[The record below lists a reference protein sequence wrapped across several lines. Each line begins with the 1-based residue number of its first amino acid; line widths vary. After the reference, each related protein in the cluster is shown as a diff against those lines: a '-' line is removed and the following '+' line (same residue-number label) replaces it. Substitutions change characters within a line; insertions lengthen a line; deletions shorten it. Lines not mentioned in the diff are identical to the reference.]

1 MRFAALGIVMVV
13 VLNLCAVPPAQAR
26 KADTLWTK
34 VQYYYAPVLSPDD
47 RLVGALYSF
56 GLTNRGFIWWD
67 LLTGAEV
74 WRLPVVGSAP
84 AWMRFTPD
92 GKSVIVYRTHVY
104 EKYDLGERTR
114 MEFESD
120 GDTTDYDAGQYR
132 INDLSADGSVFMS
145 THRGNPGYKSDEVTF
160 WDVKTGRI
168 IRRVL
173 IPGVQN
179 VRTRPALLFSAD
191 NNRLFFY
198 TLNPDGRLQWH
209 LFDILTGNLTPLAF
223 STIGATEYDRTEI
236 VLSPDKTRI
245 AVFSQDQRNASS
257 KVIRILDGINFS
269 QISELPTKSPYYSI
283 FGGCFSRNNK
293 KFVSSCGI
301 GWEIWDVAN
310 ASCEQTLS
318 VIGSGGEDVWIT
330 GDERFLTGGA
340 AGDVSAADRLK
351 DTTVSTVNEAKLPVD
366 IYPNPST
373 HRVHIRTS
381 MAMLPG
387 FAMDV
392 IASAGGRS
400 IELEPTALQR
410 TPDELIVDVSSLPVG
425 TYLFRLR
432 SPGLAPE
439 TVNVIINR

>member
-1 MRFAALGIVMVV
+1 
-13 VLNLCAVPPAQAR
+13 
-26 KADTLWTK
+26 
-34 VQYYYAPVLSPDD
+34 
-47 RLVGALYSF
+47 
-56 GLTNRGFIWWD
+56 
-67 LLTGAEV
+67 
-74 WRLPVVGSAP
+74 
-84 AWMRFTPD
+84 MRFTPD

-132 INDLSADGSVFMS
+132 VNDLSADGSVFMS
-145 THRGNPGYKSDEVTF
+145 THRGNPGYMSSEVTF

-168 IRRVL
+168 IRRVYV
-173 IPGVQN
+173 PGIEKSTIA
-179 VRTRPALLFSAD
+179 RAILFSAD
-191 NNRLFFY
+191 NNRLFLY
-198 TLNPDGRLQWH
+198 TSNPDGRLQWH

-223 STIGATEYDRTEI
+223 STIGAKDEYDRTRI

-245 AVFSQDQRNASS
+245 AVFSHDQQDTLRNG
-257 KVIRILDGINFS
+257 VRILDGTSFT
-269 QISELPTKSPYYSI
+269 QLAFFPTLPPLYDVS
-283 FGGCFSRNNK
+283 GGCFSRDNTK
-293 KFVSSCGI
+293 YVSSCGQ
-301 GWEIWDVAN
+301 GWEIWDIERQE
-310 ASCEQTLS
+310 CEQRVALALT
-318 VIGSGGEDVWIT
+318 GGEDVWIT
-330 GDERFLTGGA
+330 DNKRYLVGGL
-340 AGDVSAADRLK
+340 AGYVMAADRLK

>member
-1 MRFAALGIVMVV
+1 MIKKVGIVLLFVV
-13 VLNLCAVPPAQAR
+13 AAVSLQAR

-34 VQYYYAPVLSPDD
+34 VQDYYAPVLSPDD
-47 RLVGALYSF
+47 RLVGAKYSY
-56 GLTNRGFIWWD
+56 GLSNKGFIWWD
-67 LLTGAEV
+67 ILTGAEV
-74 WRLPVVGSAP
+74 WRIPAVGSP
-84 AWMRFTPD
+84 PEVMRFTPD

-198 TLNPDGRLQWH
+198 TSNPDGRLQWH

-245 AVFSQDQRNASS
+245 AVFSKNQQDTLRNG
-257 KVIRILDGINFS
+257 VRILDGTSFT
-269 QISELPTKSPYYSI
+269 QLAFFPTLPPLYDVS
-283 FGGCFSRNNK
+283 GGCFSRDNTK
-293 KFVSSCGI
+293 YVSSCGQ
-301 GWEIWDVAN
+301 GWEIWDIERQE
-310 ASCEQTLS
+310 CEQRVALALT
-318 VIGSGGEDVWIT
+318 GGEDVWIT
-330 GDERFLTGGA
+330 DNKRYLVGGL
-340 AGDVSAADRLK
+340 AGYVMAADRLK

-400 IELEPTALQR
+400 IEL
-410 TPDELIVDVSSLPVG
+410 
-425 TYLFRLR
+425 
-432 SPGLAPE
+432 
-439 TVNVIINR
+439 